1 MSQITVEKTAEDAA
15 SKSIKVTVPVER
27 VRAAEAKAI
36 TYYAQRARLPGFRK
50 GKAPEAVVRKRFT
63 DAIRQSVLEEVL
75 RESWETAR
83 TSESLEPISEP
94 SVRNLRFEEGS
105 PIEFEILVEVRP
117 EISLARTEGFRL
129 TRTVPQVTD
138 AGVEEQLQAMRDQ
151 KAAWLPVEGERPA
164 PGHLVQVEVTPIED
178 GKAAATQTYPL
189 VLGEGRAVPDLEER
203 VMTLAPGEEV
213 EADIRFP
220 DDHPDTARRGQTRR
234 VRVKLL
240 EVKRKELP
248 ALDDAFAREAGE
260 FETHDALR
268 AAVRQDL
275 EREATREADARL
287 RDDLIRQLAE
297 ANAVPAPESLVHRVM
312 HGYANAYG
320 IPDEQIHTFEGQFH
334 SIAEAHVRRDL
345 ILGAVVRANGLE
357 ATEGDIDARVAEM
370 AGARAV
376 DAGQLYAQLQKANRL
391 PELERAIT
399 EEKAFAWL
407 LSKSTVD
414 EATS

>member
-1 MSQITVEKTAEDAA
+1 
-15 SKSIKVTVPVER
+15 
-27 VRAAEAKAI
+27 
-36 TYYAQRARLPGFRK
+36 
-50 GKAPEAVVRKRFT
+50 
-63 DAIRQSVLEEVL
+63 
-75 RESWETAR
+75 
-83 TSESLEPISEP
+83 
-94 SVRNLRFEEGS
+94 
-105 PIEFEILVEVRP
+105 
-117 EISLARTEGFRL
+117 
-129 TRTVPQVTD
+129 
-138 AGVEEQLQAMRDQ
+138 
-151 KAAWLPVEGERPA
+151 
-164 PGHLVQVEVTPIED
+164 
-178 GKAAATQTYPL
+178 

-260 FETHDALR
+260 FETLDALR

>member
-15 SKSIKVTVPVER
+15 SKSLKVTVPVER

-117 EISLARTEGFRL
+117 EISLERTEGFRL

-138 AGVEEQLQAMRDQ
+138 GAVEEQLQAMRDQ

-178 GKAAATQTYPL
+178 GKESATQTYPL

-203 VMTLAPGEEV
+203 IMTLAPGEEV

-260 FETHDALR
+260 FETLDDLR

>member
-15 SKSIKVTVPVER
+15 SKSLKVTVPVER
-27 VRAAEAKAI
+27 VQAAEKKAI
-36 TYYAQRARLPGFRK
+36 HYYAQRARLPGFRK

-63 DAIRQSVLEEVL
+63 DAIRQTVLEEVL

-83 TSESLEPISEP
+83 TTESLEPIAEP

-117 EISLARTEGFRL
+117 EITLERTEGFRL
-129 TRTVPQVTD
+129 TRTLPQVTD
-138 AGVEEQLQAMRDQ
+138 AAVDEQLQSMREQ

-164 PGHLVQVEVTPIED
+164 PGHLVQVEVTPTEE
-178 GKAAATQTYPL
+178 GKASPTQTYPL

-203 VMTLAPGEEV
+203 IMTLAPGEEV

-260 FETHDALR
+260 FETLEALR
-268 AAVRQDL
+268 TAVRQDL
-275 EREATREADARL
+275 ERDASREADARL
-287 RDDLIRQLAE
+287 RDDLIHQLAE

-312 HGYANAYG
+312 HGYASAYG
-320 IPDEQIHTFEGQFH
+320 IPDEQVHAFEGQFH
-334 SIAEAHVRRDL
+334 SIAESHVRRDL
-345 ILGAVVRANGLE
+345 ILGAVVREQGLA
-357 ATEGDIDARVAEM
+357 ATEGDIDARIAEM
-370 AGARAV
+370 AAARGV
-376 DAGQLYAQLQKANRL
+376 DAGQVYAQLQKANRL
-391 PELERAIT
+391 AELERAIT

-407 LSKSTVD
+407 LSKSTVE

>member
-15 SKSIKVTVPVER
+15 SKSLKVTVPVER
-27 VRAAEAKAI
+27 VQAAEKKAI
-36 TYYAQRARLPGFRK
+36 HYYAQRARLPGFRK

-63 DAIRQSVLEEVL
+63 DAIRQTVLEEVL

-83 TSESLEPISEP
+83 TTESLEPIAEP

-117 EISLARTEGFRL
+117 EITLERTEGFRL
-129 TRTVPQVTD
+129 TRTPPQVTD
-138 AGVEEQLQAMRDQ
+138 AAVDEQLQSMREQ

-178 GKAAATQTYPL
+178 GKAAPTQTYPL

-203 VMTLAPGEEV
+203 IMTLAPGEEV

-234 VRVKLL
+234 VRIKLL

-260 FETHDALR
+260 FETLEALR

-275 EREATREADARL
+275 ERDASREADARL
-287 RDDLIRQLAE
+287 RDDLIHQLAE

-312 HGYANAYG
+312 HGYASAYG
-320 IPDEQIHTFEGQFH
+320 IPDEQVHAFEGQFH
-334 SIAEAHVRRDL
+334 SIAESHVRRDL
-345 ILGAVVRANGLE
+345 ILGAVVRAQGLA
-357 ATEGDIDARVAEM
+357 ATEGDIDARIAEM
-370 AGARAV
+370 AAARGV
-376 DAGQLYAQLQKANRL
+376 ESGQVYAQLQKANRL
-391 PELERAIT
+391 AELERAIT

-407 LSKSTVD
+407 LSKSTVE

>member
-15 SKSIKVTVPVER
+15 SKSLKVTVPVER
-27 VRAAEAKAI
+27 VQAAEKKAI
-36 TYYAQRARLPGFRK
+36 HYYAQRARLPGFRK

-63 DAIRQSVLEEVL
+63 DAIRQTVLEEVL

-83 TSESLEPISEP
+83 TTESLEPIAEP

-117 EISLARTEGFRL
+117 EITLERTEGFRL
-129 TRTVPQVTD
+129 TRTLPQVTD
-138 AGVEEQLQAMRDQ
+138 AAVDEQLQSMREQ

-164 PGHLVQVEVTPIED
+164 PGHLVQVEVTPTEE
-178 GKAAATQTYPL
+178 GKASPTQTYPL

-203 VMTLAPGEEV
+203 IMTLAPGEEV

-234 VRVKLL
+234 VRVRLL

-260 FETHDALR
+260 FETLEALR
-268 AAVRQDL
+268 TAVRQDL
-275 EREATREADARL
+275 ERDASREADARL
-287 RDDLIRQLAE
+287 RDDLIHQLAE

-312 HGYANAYG
+312 HGYASAYG
-320 IPDEQIHTFEGQFH
+320 IPDEQVHAFEGQFH
-334 SIAEAHVRRDL
+334 SIAESHVRRDL
-345 ILGAVVRANGLE
+345 ILGAVVREQGLA
-357 ATEGDIDARVAEM
+357 ATEGDIDARIAEM
-370 AGARAV
+370 AAARGV
-376 DAGQLYAQLQKANRL
+376 DAGQVYAQLQKANRL
-391 PELERAIT
+391 AELERAIT

-407 LSKSTVD
+407 LSKSTVE

>member
-15 SKSIKVTVPVER
+15 SKSLKVTVPVER

-138 AGVEEQLQAMRDQ
+138 AAVEEQLQAMRDQ

-260 FETHDALR
+260 FETLDALR

-320 IPDEQIHTFEGQFH
+320 IPDEQIHTFEGQVH

>member
-15 SKSIKVTVPVER
+15 SKSLKVTVPVER
-27 VRAAEAKAI
+27 VQAAEKKAI
-36 TYYAQRARLPGFRK
+36 HYYAQRARLPGFRK

-63 DAIRQSVLEEVL
+63 DAIRQTVLEEVL

-83 TSESLEPISEP
+83 TTESLEPIAEP

-117 EISLARTEGFRL
+117 EITLERTEGFRL
-129 TRTVPQVTD
+129 TRTPPQVTD
-138 AGVEEQLQAMRDQ
+138 AAVDEQLQSMREQ

-178 GKAAATQTYPL
+178 GKAAPTQTYPL

-203 VMTLAPGEEV
+203 IMTLAPGEEV

-234 VRVKLL
+234 VRIKLL

-260 FETHDALR
+260 FETLEALR

-275 EREATREADARL
+275 ERDASREADARL
-287 RDDLIRQLAE
+287 RDDLIHQLAE

-312 HGYANAYG
+312 HGYASAYG
-320 IPDEQIHTFEGQFH
+320 IPDEQVHTFEGQFH
-334 SIAEAHVRRDL
+334 SIAESHVRRDL
-345 ILGAVVRANGLE
+345 ILGAVVRAQGLA
-357 ATEGDIDARVAEM
+357 ATEGDIDARIAEM
-370 AGARAV
+370 AAARGV
-376 DAGQLYAQLQKANRL
+376 ESGQVYAQLQKANRL
-391 PELERAIT
+391 AELERAIT

-407 LSKSTVD
+407 LSKSTVE

>member
-15 SKSIKVTVPVER
+15 SKSLKVTVPVER

-117 EISLARTEGFRL
+117 EISLERTEGFRL

-138 AGVEEQLQAMRDQ
+138 GAVEEQLQAMRDQ

-178 GKAAATQTYPL
+178 GKESATQTYPL

-203 VMTLAPGEEV
+203 IMTLAPGEEV

-260 FETHDALR
+260 FETLDDLR

-275 EREATREADARL
+275 EREAAREADARL

-320 IPDEQIHTFEGQFH
+320 IPEEQIHTFEGQFH

>member
-15 SKSIKVTVPVER
+15 SKSLKVTVPVER
-27 VRAAEAKAI
+27 VQAAEKKAI
-36 TYYAQRARLPGFRK
+36 NYYAQRARLPGFRK

-63 DAIRQSVLEEVL
+63 DAIRQTVLEEVL

-83 TSESLEPISEP
+83 TNESLEPIAEP

-117 EISLARTEGFRL
+117 EIKLERTEGFRL
-129 TRTVPQVTD
+129 TRTLPQVTD
-138 AGVEEQLQAMRDQ
+138 AAVDEQLQALREQ
-151 KAAWLPVEGERPA
+151 KAAWLPLEGERPA

-178 GKAAATQTYPL
+178 GKASPTQTYPL

-203 VMTLAPGEEV
+203 IMTLAPGEEV

-220 DDHPDTARRGQTRR
+220 DDHPDASRRGQTRR

-240 EVKRKELP
+240 EVKHKELP

-260 FETHDALR
+260 FETLDALK

-275 EREATREADARL
+275 EREGVREADARL
-287 RDDLIRQLAE
+287 RDDLIHQLAE

-312 HGYANAYG
+312 HGYASAYG
-320 IPDEQIHTFEGQFH
+320 IPDEQVHTFEGQFH
-334 SIAEAHVRRDL
+334 SIAESHVRRDL
-345 ILGAVVRANGLE
+345 ILGAIVREHGLA
-357 ATEGDIDARVAEM
+357 ATEGDIDARIAEM
-370 AGARAV
+370 AAARGV
-376 DAGQLYAQLQKANRL
+376 EAGQVYAQLQKANRL
-391 PELERAIT
+391 AELERAIT

>member
-15 SKSIKVTVPVER
+15 SKSLKVTVPVER

-117 EISLARTEGFRL
+117 EISLERTEGFRL

-138 AGVEEQLQAMRDQ
+138 AAVEEQLQAMRDQ

-178 GKAAATQTYPL
+178 GKESATQTYPL

-203 VMTLAPGEEV
+203 IMTLAPGEEV

-260 FETHDALR
+260 FETLDDLR

-320 IPDEQIHTFEGQFH
+320 IPEEQIHTFEGQFH

>member
-15 SKSIKVTVPVER
+15 SKSLKVTVPVER

-117 EISLARTEGFRL
+117 EISLERTEGFRL

-138 AGVEEQLQAMRDQ
+138 AAVEEQLQAMRDQ

-260 FETHDALR
+260 FETLDALR

>member
-1 MSQITVEKTAEDAA
+1 MA
-15 SKSIKVTVPVER
+15 
-27 VRAAEAKAI
+27 
-36 TYYAQRARLPGFRK
+36 
-50 GKAPEAVVRKRFT
+50 
-63 DAIRQSVLEEVL
+63 
-75 RESWETAR
+75 
-83 TSESLEPISEP
+83 
-94 SVRNLRFEEGS
+94 
-105 PIEFEILVEVRP
+105 
-117 EISLARTEGFRL
+117 
-129 TRTVPQVTD
+129 
-138 AGVEEQLQAMRDQ
+138 
-151 KAAWLPVEGERPA
+151 
-164 PGHLVQVEVTPIED
+164 
-178 GKAAATQTYPL
+178 
-189 VLGEGRAVPDLEER
+189 
-203 VMTLAPGEEV
+203 LAPGEEV

-220 DDHPDTARRGQTRR
+220 DDHPDVARRGQTRR
-234 VRVKLL
+234 VRVRLL

-260 FETHDALR
+260 FETLDALR

-345 ILGAVVRANGLE
+345 ILGSVVREHGLE

-370 AGARAV
+370 AGARGV
-376 DAGQLYAQLQKANRL
+376 DAGQVYAQLQKANRL

-407 LSKSTVD
+407 LSKSTVA

>member
-15 SKSIKVTVPVER
+15 SKSLKVTVPVER

-117 EISLARTEGFRL
+117 EISLERTEGFRL

-138 AGVEEQLQAMRDQ
+138 AAVEEQLQAMRDQ

-260 FETHDALR
+260 FETLDSLR

>member
-15 SKSIKVTVPVER
+15 SKSLKVTVPVER

-138 AGVEEQLQAMRDQ
+138 AAVEEQLQAMRDQ

-260 FETHDALR
+260 FETLDALR

>member
-138 AGVEEQLQAMRDQ
+138 AAVEEQLQAMRDQ

-260 FETHDALR
+260 FETLDALR